1 VEIATF
7 ETMCK
12 KVGLVAALNAHFAA
26 HGRLPDQ
33 RFPGE
38 FHEAVGLPELDE
50 QVETLIK
57 RDCER

>member
-1 VEIATF
+1 MTVQTF

-12 KVGLVAALNAHFAA
+12 KVGIVAALNAHFAV
-26 HGRLPDQ
+26 HGTLPDQ

-50 QVETLIK
+50 RVETLIK
-57 RDCER
+57 QNCER